1 MRKDMAMQPADR
13 TAIVTGATE
22 GIGRSAACGLLA
34 EGVRVIAVG
43 RSAAKLDAL
52 RAETGAAADRL
63 ECAALDI
70 GDNADFGSRLAD
82 WIARWGAITD
92 LVNAAGILD
101 PGPLLNAE
109 PESIRRV
116 ITTNL
121 TATLEVT
128 LPVARHMAGQGRG
141 SIVTIGSNSG
151 TTARMGLGAY
161 PASKAGI
168 IHAMKCLG
176 LDLAPHGVRCNIVS
190 PGSTNTAMQRRYQ
203 TAATSREAM
212 LKGDAGTFRLG
223 IPLGRMAE
231 PEDVTDLVL
240 FLLSDRA
247 RHITMENIVIDGG
260 ATLGAR

>member
-1 MRKDMAMQPADR
+1 MGAAR

-22 GIGRSAACGLLA
+22 GIGRAIALGLLQ

-43 RSAAKLDAL
+43 RAPEKLAAL
-52 RAETGAAADRL
+52 RQQAGARSDRL
-63 ECAALDI
+63 FCESLDI
-70 GDNADFGSRLAD
+70 GDIVAFEVRLHD
-82 WIARWGAITD
+82 WVARWGAITD

-101 PGPLLNAE
+101 PGPLLAA
-109 PESIRRV
+109 PPDSIRRV
-116 ITTNL
+116 IATNL

-128 LPVARHMAGQGRG
+128 LAVARHMAGLRRG

-151 TTARMGLGAY
+151 TTARTGLGAY

-176 LDLAPHGVRCNIVS
+176 LELAEYGVRCNIVS
-190 PGSTNTAMQRRYQ
+190 PGSTDTGMQRRFQ
-203 TAATSREAM
+203 SSAASREAV
-212 LKGDAGTFRLG
+212 LKGDLSKHRLG

-231 PEDVTDLVL
+231 PGDVSDLVL

-247 RHITMENIVIDGG
+247 RHITMENTVIDGG
-260 ATLGAR
+260 ATMGAR